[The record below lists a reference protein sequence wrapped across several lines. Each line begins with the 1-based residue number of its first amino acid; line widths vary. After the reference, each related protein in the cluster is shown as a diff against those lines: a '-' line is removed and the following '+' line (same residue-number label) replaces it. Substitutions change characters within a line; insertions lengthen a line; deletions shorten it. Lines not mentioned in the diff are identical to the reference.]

1 MIIYSLL
8 KTMDKI
14 NFHFPN
20 IQLIIVYV
28 LTALALGF
36 GFNVYIIT
44 ALLIY
49 LIIEFKYTYDNIKN
63 MYDYINILTKY

>member
-49 LIIEFKYTYDNIKN
+49 LIIHT
-63 MYDYINILTKY
+63 